1 VSDTDELLRLEYEYA
16 SRLLGT
22 LTEIR
27 FKLLAL
33 VPTLTGAVVALVSAG
48 RSGVEL
54 LAIGGLGL
62 AATSGVFAYELR
74 NGELRRRATD
84 RVNFLEKKLFPGG
97 PLVGAPGR
105 TPKLFGVIPASH
117 RLGVG
122 LVYGAAIGGWVYLVA
137 WGAFDAAGVGAH
149 SRALGLAVGT
159 VAALAV
165 VRQVVVGQRSDPK
178 PAATGE
184 PAPSR

>member
-16 SRLLGT
+16 SRLLGNF
-22 LTEIR
+22 TEIQ

-33 VPTLTGAVVALVSAG
+33 VPTLSGAVVALASAH

-62 AATSGVFAYELR
+62 AATSGILAYELR

-84 RVNFLEKKLFPGG
+84 RVNRLETELFAGG

-105 TPKLFGVIPASH
+105 TPKLFGLIPSSH

-122 LVYGAAIGGWVYLVA
+122 LVYGAALGGWVYLVV
-137 WGAFDAAGVGAH
+137 WGALAAAGAHAH
-149 SRALGLAVGT
+149 SQGIGVAVGT
-159 VAALAV
+159 VAALAIVREIV
-165 VRQVVVGQRSDPK
+165 VAQRPEPK
-178 PAATGE
+178 PA
-184 PAPSR
+184 